1 MDAQKKS
8 PWTGIPICFWY
19 CQMWSSLIFPISTRV
34 IFPLFAQDT
43 LLVLARTSILTWA
56 LWMISGGRGVIHPI
70 WSRMNSFVKILPAFQ
85 EPRRE
90 NCLFFWRGMMASGQQ
105 KHLVVVTSG
114 LSTSPCP
121 QVQPHHPHGMAVIGS
136 FADPF
141 HCAHAGF
148 RCLLR

>member
-8 PWTGIPICFWY
+8 PWTRIPIHFWY

-34 IFPLFAQDT
+34 IFPMFAQDT
-43 LLVLARTSILTWA
+43 SLLLARTRILAWA
-56 LWMISGGRGVIHPI
+56 LWMISGGRRVIHPI
-70 WSRMNSFVKILPAFQ
+70 WSRMNSFVKIPPAFQ

-90 NCLFFWRGMMASGQQ
+90 DCLSFGQGMMASGQQ

-121 QVQPHHPHGMAVIGS
+121 QVQPRHPHGTAVIGS
-136 FADPF
+136 FADPLPL
-141 HCAHAGF
+141 CP
-148 RCLLR
+148 CWI